1 MLELDG
7 SYGESGGQVV
17 RTALALSVFTK
28 TPFHITNI
36 RKKRKIPGLSEQH
49 IQAVKAAQQMC
60 NAEVKGNSLRS
71 TELIFIPQELSK
83 SKNISVTI
91 GTSGSVGLV
100 LQALMLPGV
109 EEDFS
114 ISIFGG
120 GTYGEWA
127 VPLGHLQNVV
137 IPLLKRFGYNASI
150 VVEKEGFYPKGG
162 AFVKVETKKSKL
174 SPIILKQKI
183 ANGIIQGVSISSE
196 ILREKKVAE
205 RQAESARDYL
215 QEKGFTKINIQEK
228 YVRTLSPGSSIQVWY
243 EGKESMIEGDSLGA
257 IKKSSETV
265 GREAAER
272 LVKAIPYAVDVHTAD
287 QLIPF
292 MGVAGSGEL
301 FVEEISEHTKTNV
314 WVVEQFLPVKFELK
328 EHTITCKSR

>member
-1 MLELDG
+1 MLEIDG
-7 SYGESGGQVV
+7 SYGESGGQVL
-17 RTALALSVFTK
+17 RTALALAVFTK
-28 TPFHITNI
+28 TSFRMTNI
-36 RKKRKIPGLSEQH
+36 RKKRKVPGLSEQH

-71 TELIFIPQELSK
+71 IELTFIPQEVSA

-100 LQALMLPGV
+100 LQSLMLPGMN
-109 EEDFS
+109 ENFS

-127 VPLGHLQNVV
+127 VPLGHVQNVI
-137 IPLLKRFGYNASI
+137 IPLLKKFGYNASI

-174 SPIILKQKI
+174 RPIVLKQKI
-183 ANGIIQGVSISSE
+183 GYGTVQGFSISSDM
-196 ILREKKVAE
+196 LREKKVAE
-205 RQAESARDYL
+205 RQAESARKYL
-215 QEKGFTKINIQEK
+215 QEKGFTKVNIQEK
-228 YVRTLSPGSSIQVWY
+228 YVRTLSPGSAIQVWC
-243 EGKESMIEGDSLGA
+243 EGKESMVEGDSLGA
-257 IKKSSETV
+257 IKKSAETV

-272 LVKAIPYAVDVHTAD
+272 LVKATPYAVDVHTAD

-301 FVEEISEHTKTNV
+301 YVEEISEHTRTNV

-328 EHTITCKSR
+328 EHMIICKSR